1 LNRARRR
8 PRCTAFRDKHEWGLC
23 VFPLMATELAHLTPG
38 LCKRFRAEHAIFDY
52 ALCGAPIPHE
62 AKAAI
67 AHVAPDGAIPV
78 ARRKARGDT
87 PARDRPSPV
96 GPFTDAH
103 RQDRRRP
110 SALRSERGA
119 LRSYRASPAGDAIW
133 PRRPVWQPY
142 AFGPLAL
149 WLLGYPDAALADA
162 KQALREARD
171 IGQAVNLLFAL
182 LHTSLTHIQCRN
194 YAVANAEADKLAAL
208 TNEKGSSF
216 WKALGMRK

>member
-1 LNRARRR
+1 
-8 PRCTAFRDKHEWGLC
+8 
-23 VFPLMATELAHLTPG
+23 MATELAHLTPG

-52 ALCGAPIPHE
+52 ALCGAPMPHE

-67 AHVAPDGAIPV
+67 AHVAPDGTIPV

-103 RQDRRRP
+103 RQHRRRP
-110 SALRSERGA
+110 SALRFLPCIAR
-119 LRSYRASPAGDAIW
+119 W
-133 PRRPVWQPY
+133 RRDLAKTAVVWQPY
-142 AFGPLAL
+142 AFGR
-149 WLLGYPDAALADA
+149 WRLLGHPDAALADA

-182 LHTSLTHIQCRN
+182 LHTSLTHIQC
-194 YAVANAEADKLAAL
+194 
-208 TNEKGSSF
+208 
-216 WKALGMRK
+216 